1 MAFLSHRFCWK
12 GSSQPCDLIKI
23 TDDML
28 IDLQVIHRYSVAV
41 FLVNFTG
48 QYTKL
53 VFDLSRITSL
63 LLPLAKS
70 SPVCGFLQA
79 TSPRSLKYLKE
90 YCRQFLDLTSAQNV
104 RKLNVVSSDIPAVW
118 SVLDS
123 INKTERRRFLSR
135 VVR

>member
-23 TDDML
+23 KDDML

-48 QYTKL
+48 QYTKV

-63 LLPLAKS
+63 LLPLEKNRKKTWKFGYLENL
-70 SPVCGFLQA
+70 VTWKIG
-79 TSPRSLKYLKE
+79 KYGKM
-90 YCRQFLDLTSAQNV
+90 
-104 RKLNVVSSDIPAVW
+104 
-118 SVLDS
+118 
-123 INKTERRRFLSR
+123 
-135 VVR
+135 